1 MAGARYASAMIAL
14 LQRVGQAGVRVGGR
28 EVASIGSGL
37 LVLAAVERDDTSRQA
52 QRLAERICGYRV
64 FADNTGRMNLSV
76 MDHGGEIL
84 LVPQFTLAA
93 DTGKGM
99 RASFAAAA
107 EPEVGKTLFA
117 ELATAVSSLAGKVAL
132 GEFGADMA
140 VSLVNEGPVTFWLR
154 AAPP

>member
-1 MAGARYASAMIAL
+1 MIAL
-14 LQRVGQAGVRVGGR
+14 LQRVSRAEVRISGR
-28 EVASIGSGL
+28 PVAAIGSGL

-64 FADNTGRMNLSV
+64 FPDQAGHMNLSV
-76 MDHGGEIL
+76 IDSGGEVL

-93 DTGKGM
+93 DTRKGM
-99 RASFAAAA
+99 RASFTTAADPATGQA
-107 EPEVGKTLFA
+107 LFA
-117 ELATAVSSLAGKVAL
+117 ELAAAVSSHAGKVAL

-154 AAPP
+154 ASPP